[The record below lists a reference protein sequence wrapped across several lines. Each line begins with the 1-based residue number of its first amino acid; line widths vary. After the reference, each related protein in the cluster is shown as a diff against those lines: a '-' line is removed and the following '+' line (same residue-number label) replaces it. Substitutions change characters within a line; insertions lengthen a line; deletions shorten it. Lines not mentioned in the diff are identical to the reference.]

1 MEHRSEHRHVS
12 RKPVLGH
19 GVPGGSVRAAGTA
32 GRAERA
38 EGRPAAA
45 PAGLGGERTAGAGE
59 RAEHHA
65 SDTVPAAAAEP
76 TCPACEYAS
85 DLTRVDP
92 TVAFCTGVAR
102 ALAAT
107 ERRVVSF
114 PFHFCRAHRAI
125 VSKKTQ
131 EAIEGEGALVAR

>member
-1 MEHRSEHRHVS
+1 MERAI
-12 RKPVLGH
+12 LGH
-19 GVPGGSVRAAGTA
+19 GVPGGPVRAAGAA

-38 EGRPAAA
+38 ADRPAPA
-45 PAGLGGERTAGAGE
+45 PVGLGGERAIGAGA
-59 RAEHHA
+59 HPA
-65 SDTVPAAAAEP
+65 SDTVAAASAEP
-76 TCPACEYAS
+76 ACPACEYAS

-92 TVAFCTGVAR
+92 TVAFCAGVAR

-125 VSKKTQ
+125 VSEKTQ
-131 EAIEGEGALVAR
+131 QAVEGEESFVHGTE